1 MTAPNNLN
9 LSSIEANTHLLIA
22 AAMQGNDSEVERL
35 IPLSDPAFND
45 SQALCFSAANGHIRC
60 VELLIPVS
68 DPLSSDSVALRMAVC
83 NSHLECARLLVPV
96 SDPMAGD
103 NTILLAAV
111 LSKNE
116 ESVALLY
123 PVSNVER
130 VFHMLH
136 KYHSARA
143 DEWEWFNG
151 WKERVD
157 AQRMHEVLDSQVQGV
172 LNSAPKKI

>member
-1 MTAPNNLN
+1 MKVHPIGQCGFFA
-9 LSSIEANTHLLIA
+9 
-22 AAMQGNDSEVERL
+22 
-35 IPLSDPAFND
+35 
-45 SQALCFSAANGHIRC
+45 AANGHTRC

-83 NSHLECARLLVPV
+83 NSQLECVKLLLPV
-96 SDPMAGD
+96 SDPTAGD

-123 PVSNVER
+123 PVSNVDR

-136 KYHSARA
+136 KHHLARA
-143 DEWEWFNG
+143 DEWAWFNG

-157 AQRMHEVLDSQVQGV
+157 AQRVNET
-172 LNSAPKKI
+172 LNSYVQIALQSTPQAAPKKM